1 MRSLDMLKKI
11 IFLKISILFLLFF
24 TTFSF
29 ADTIYLKNGNKVSGI
44 IVRENEDS
52 VEVKINVGAI
62 VTFSKQ
68 DIERIEKSAERSRAK
83 MEDVWKAKKAK
94 RKVTQ
99 VEKDDY
105 IKEQIEK
112 GLIEHDGEWITS
124 DEREKLQAVNI
135 ARDSG
140 RHRREKRFSS
150 KSDRKK
156 RSSFSKKLLDK
167 GNWLVR
173 ETMHFSIFYRDL
185 SQAKIVSDKA
195 EYYFEKITY
204 DLDYEDEIKWDKK
217 CQVYIVENVVKWRD
231 FLKDIGFSAE
241 LVGGFVPNY
250 GEKEMFLC
258 ALSDGYLA
266 LTFPHELTHLIFSDI
281 AGKSTIPLWLNEGLA
296 NYEANVTSVSNKL
309 LIKYIKQG
317 RHILLGD
324 LLRMTAYPGGKNMR
338 ELFYAQSEKLVEFFI
353 TQYGR
358 KRFREFCELIL
369 KDKSFRESLSSV
381 YKGDIEDLED
391 FNIKLVEYIV
401 R

>member
-1 MRSLDMLKKI
+1 MLRNI

-24 TTFSF
+24 ATFSF

-44 IVRENEDS
+44 IVREGEDS
-52 VEVKINVGAI
+52 VEVKINIGAI

-68 DIERIEKSAERSRAK
+68 DIEKIERDAETSHAK
-83 MEDVWKAKKAK
+83 MEDAWKAEKVK

-99 VEKDDY
+99 TEKDDY
-105 IKEQIEK
+105 IEGQREK
-112 GLIEHDGEWITS
+112 GLVEHEGKWITS
-124 DEREKLQAVNI
+124 EERERLQTANI
-135 ARDSG
+135 ARDLDRS
-140 RHRREKRFSS
+140 HREKRFSS
-150 KSDRKK
+150 KKDKKK

-167 GNWLVR
+167 GNWFVR
-173 ETMHFSIFYRDL
+173 ETGHFSIFYRDL

-204 DLDYEDEIKWDKK
+204 DLGYEDEIEWDKK
-217 CQVYIVENVVKWRD
+217 CQIYIVENVDKWKD

-296 NYEANVTSVSNKL
+296 NYEASVTSVSNKL

-324 LLRMTAYPGGKNMR
+324 LLRMTAYPGGKDMR
-338 ELFYAQSEKLVEFFI
+338 ELFYAQSEKLVEFLI

-358 KRFREFCELIL
+358 KRFRKFCELIL

-381 YKGDIEDLED
+381 YRGDIEDLED